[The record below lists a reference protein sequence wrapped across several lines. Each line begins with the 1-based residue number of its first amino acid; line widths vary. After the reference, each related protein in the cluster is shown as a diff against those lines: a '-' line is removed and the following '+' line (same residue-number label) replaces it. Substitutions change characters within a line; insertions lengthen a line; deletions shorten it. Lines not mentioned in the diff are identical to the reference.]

1 MTWLCEYI
9 FYSHILLTT
18 ILVIILTIRGALSA
32 VHTQDFHPKDWYMP
46 VLASTAFAGII
57 GFAWQAFTKFSPS
70 KTIRITFWL
79 SPLLTCAVGIL
90 LICIGTPVSSVA
102 SAIAFVSAIIQSI
115 YACRVNPRL
124 ENATLIVSVSIVD
137 KPPKVTDILLSI
149 IIGTLCSAFLVT
161 GIGGA
166 TATGT
171 KIDSLFIFL
180 IIASLTWTMQII
192 ENTMQVAVSY
202 VKFIQFAHTDDL
214 AFKSAFKSTIKNS
227 MGGICFASIF
237 VPVVGV
243 ITGLARTV
251 SMVSGDVNEFTF
263 SCANCCPGI
272 ASWLVAYGNRWG
284 FVHEGVFNRGIQ
296 RSSNDT
302 RALFRRREIQNTI
315 NSDLTSSFCF
325 LTGVAAGA
333 MSALIGGIWAF
344 VILRSYATGVT
355 MYTFLTGYLLSRV
368 AMAWVQ
374 ASVSAYYVAYSEY
387 PQNQRLDASHPSY
400 LTFGRQRPQV

>member
-9 FYSHILLTT
+9 FYSHILLIT

-32 VHTQDFHPKDWYMP
+32 VHTQDFHPKDWYIP
-46 VLASTAFAGII
+46 VLASTAFAGIV
-57 GFAWQAFTKFSPS
+57 GFAWQAFTRFSPS
-70 KTIRITFWL
+70 KTIRIAFWL

-115 YACRVNPRL
+115 YACCVNPRL
-124 ENATLIVSVSIVD
+124 ENATNIVTVSIVD

-171 KIDSLFIFL
+171 RIDSLFIFL

-192 ENTMQVAVSY
+192 ENTIQVAVSH
-202 VKFIQFAHTDDL
+202 VKFMQFAHTHDVAFMA
-214 AFKSAFKSTIKNS
+214 AFKSAVEKS

-251 SMVSGDVNEFTF
+251 SMVSGDVNEFMF
-263 SCANCCPGI
+263 SSANYCSGI
-272 ASWLVAYGNRWG
+272 TSWLVAYGNRWG
-284 FVHEGVFNRGIQ
+284 FVHEGVFNRGIA

-302 RALFRRREIQNTI
+302 RQLFRRREIQNTI

-344 VILRSYATGVT
+344 VIHRSYATGVT
-355 MYTFLTGYLLSRV
+355 MYTFFTGYLLSRV
-368 AMAWVQ
+368 AMAWIQ

-387 PQNQRLDASHPSY
+387 PQNQRLDPSHPAY
-400 LTFGRQRPQV
+400 MTFGRQRPQV